1 MPMKTAKIVSLIIL
15 TACFTVFSATGLRA
29 EDKQDKIVPEA
40 SIKETK
46 IIRLHYMGGITPPEL
61 TVKQGTTVVWVN
73 DSRAMLEIQFEG
85 KQVTVAC
92 KSPVH
97 FNIDEK
103 GSFISDRIPQDS
115 VASLCFIEKGEYN
128 YVARKAPGGSAAEL
142 RDNVKEFK
150 GKVIVQ

>member
-1 MPMKTAKIVSLIIL
+1 MKTAKILSLIVL
-15 TACFTVFSATGLRA
+15 AACFTLFSASGLRA
-29 EDKQDKIVPEA
+29 EDKKDKIVPEA

-61 TVKQGTTVVWVN
+61 TVKQGTTVIWVN
-73 DSRAMLEIQFEG
+73 DSRAMIEIQFEG

-97 FNIDEK
+97 FNVDDQ

-115 VASLCFIEKGEYN
+115 VASLCFIEKGEYT
-128 YVARKAPGGSAAEL
+128 YVARKAPGYSANEI
-142 RDNVKEFK
+142 RENVKEFK
-150 GKVIVQ
+150 GKIIVQ